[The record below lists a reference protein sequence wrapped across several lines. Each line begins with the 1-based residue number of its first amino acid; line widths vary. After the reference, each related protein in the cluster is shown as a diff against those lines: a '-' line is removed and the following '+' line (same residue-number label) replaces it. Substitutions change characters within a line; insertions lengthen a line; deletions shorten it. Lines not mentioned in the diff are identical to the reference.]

1 MSVFLRKIRVA
12 VTPKTWLLK
21 TTLSNGAVVFGKNRA
36 GFGGRGIFIFRDALE
51 PELEH
56 LDQLLPAEGVLI
68 DVGANTGVYS
78 LKAAKHFSQKGVVVA
93 IEPFPDVL
101 GHSVA

>member
-1 MSVFLRKIRVA
+1 
-12 VTPKTWLLK
+12 
-21 TTLSNGAVVFGKNRA
+21 
-36 GFGGRGIFIFRDALE
+36 
-51 PELEH
+51 
-56 LDQLLPAEGVLI
+56 
-68 DVGANTGVYS
+68 VGANTGVYS